1 MGSKN
6 KKKSQTIP
14 FVSICTPTFNRRPFI
29 PTMFQCFKNQTYP
42 KHRMEWIIVDDGT
55 DKIRDLVEASGISQI
70 RYFEVPEKMTL
81 GAKRNLLHKYVNGS
95 IIVYM
100 DDDDYYP
107 PERVAHAVEKLQ
119 EKSEVL
125 CAGSS
130 EIYIYFKHIKKMIQC
145 GPYMPTHATAGTFA
159 FKRELLDQTRYNE
172 NASLAEEK
180 EFLKNYTIPFI
191 QLDPLKTIL
200 VFSHE
205 HNTFDKRKLLD
216 MPNNQTFLKESDKT
230 IDMFIRTTDEAPI
243 KKFFLKD
250 IDQLLATYKPGK
262 PEMKPDVLKQIKE
275 IEKERDNM
283 MREQQAQHQAQ
294 QNAGAQNGQIMMNVA
309 GQEPRAMTPQEII
322 TLLQQQQQH
331 IQQLEMAKMFQ
342 PLPTPTPFSATS
354 TPPSPPPPFELSI
367 STMGQILMKPTGLDE
382 HPMSPP
388 EIVYIIQIQ
397 QSQIEK
403 QKKEIET
410 LQQRALQQQSTTPPQ
425 PIDKVEIEKLKTQ
438 IIKQQ
443 DIIIHQLEQQTSL
456 PQQMNEIEK
465 LHAQLK
471 HQHHIII
478 QQQFIIEKQQQAQQ
492 QAQQQQTSPPQM
504 LPTQSL
510 PTDTQPPQLVAH
522 PSKCI
527 PEVIVD
533 ISF

>member
-55 DKIRDLVEASGISQI
+55 DKIRDLVEASGITQI

-119 EKSEVL
+119 EKADVL

-283 MREQQAQHQAQ
+283 MREQQAQQLAQAQ
-294 QNAGAQNGQIMMNVA
+294 QQSGAQPQNGQIMMNVA

-342 PLPTPTPFSATS
+342 PTPTPTPMPFSATS
-354 TPPSPPPPFELSI
+354 TPPTPPPFELSI
-367 STMGQILMKPTGLDE
+367 SAMGQILMKPTGLDE

-410 LQQRALQQQSTTPPQ
+410 LQQQQTPLPT
-425 PIDKVEIEKLKTQ
+425 PTNKDEIEKLQTQ
-438 IIKQQ
+438 IKQQQDMIETQRQTIIQQKQTQSQPPANKEEIEKLQTQLKQQQ
-443 DIIIHQLEQQTSL
+443 DIIIQQQL
-456 PQQMNEIEK
+456 
-465 LHAQLK
+465 
-471 HQHHIII
+471 II
-478 QQQFIIEKQQQAQQ
+478 QQQ
-492 QAQQQQTSPPQM
+492 QTQSHQ
-504 LPTQSL
+504 TQSL
-510 PTDTQPPQLVAH
+510 PHTQPPQLVAH

>member
-55 DKIRDLVEASGISQI
+55 DKIRDLVEASGITQI

-216 MPNNQTFLKESDKT
+216 MPNNQTFLKESEKT

-250 IDQLLATYKPGK
+250 IDQLLANYKPGK

-342 PLPTPTPFSATS
+342 PTPTPTPMPFSATS
-354 TPPSPPPPFELSI
+354 TPPTPPPFELSI
-367 STMGQILMKPTGLDE
+367 SAMGQILMKPTGLDE

-410 LQQRALQQQSTTPPQ
+410 LQQQQTPLPT
-425 PIDKVEIEKLKTQ
+425 PTNKDEIEKLQTQ
-438 IIKQQ
+438 IKQQQDMIETQRQTIIQQKQTQSQPPANKEEIEKLQTQLKQQQ
-443 DIIIHQLEQQTSL
+443 DIIIQQQL
-456 PQQMNEIEK
+456 
-465 LHAQLK
+465 
-471 HQHHIII
+471 II
-478 QQQFIIEKQQQAQQ
+478 QQQ
-492 QAQQQQTSPPQM
+492 QTQSHQ
-504 LPTQSL
+504 TQSL
-510 PTDTQPPQLVAH
+510 PHTQPPQLVAH